1 MAINVYPARREHIPI
16 LLHFIH
22 ALSVY
27 QHMEDE
33 VTVTPGLLEKWMFEH
48 RMAEALLAASDGK
61 PVGFALFFHM
71 FSAFPGLPGLY
82 LQDLYVNPECRGSG
96 CGKAL
101 MAGLAR
107 IAVARGCDCVE
118 WACLDWNQPSID
130 FYRSLGAKPMPD
142 WTNYHL
148 SGDAL
153 HALGQRS
160 PNAPEPKYTRVR

>member
-48 RMAEALLAASDGK
+48 RMA
-61 PVGFALFFHM
+61 
-71 FSAFPGLPGLY
+71 
-82 LQDLYVNPECRGSG
+82 DLYVNPECRGSG